1 MKRFFVALLAA
12 GQLAAPAANAAT
24 NEPQHLTLREAW
36 TIALQNHPQ
45 IQSSELKARAAEQ
58 DITIARSNY
67 FPQISG
73 DAVRAFASDGTRL
86 ASTGGI
92 NNPLIVDRGSYGVS
106 VNQLI
111 TDFGRTASRV
121 GAAKAGAEAQ
131 SAHAED
137 TRELVLFEVTRAYY
151 NVLRAQALL
160 HVADNT
166 LAVRNQLLDKVTT
179 LREVGIK
186 SDLDVSF
193 ARRDVDEAEQLQLQ
207 AQNGAT
213 DAMATLSQAL
223 GYGEQKEFTLETTAP
238 PMPPAQFDDLLRTAF
253 DQNPELLALKADVD
267 AAQLSYKAERA
278 ANYPTVNA
286 VGYTGA
292 TPIRETGTIDS
303 NYAAAGITID
313 IPIFT
318 GGRLNAAAR
327 GAGLR
332 AEAAQRDFEE
342 KRNEVTRDLRISWDG
357 TQTAYKNIA
366 VAKQVL
372 ASASKALELT
382 QASYDLGRSSII
394 DLAQAQLEETRA
406 EIDSSNAMYDYLIQH
421 ALLDYKVGDLSPT
434 P

>member
-1 MKRFFVALLAA
+1 MKRFFIALFTASQLLA
-12 GQLAAPAANAAT
+12 LAVYAAAD
-24 NEPQHLTLREAW
+24 EPQHLTLRQAW

-45 IQSSELKARAAEQ
+45 IQSGELKTRAAEQ
-58 DITIARSNY
+58 DVTIARSNY

-73 DAVRAFASDGTRL
+73 DATRAYASDGTRL
-86 ASTGGI
+86 AATGGI
-92 NNPLIVDRGSYGVS
+92 NNPLIIDRGSYGVS

-121 GAAKAGAEAQ
+121 GAAKANAEAQ
-131 SAHAED
+131 SAHTED

-160 HVADNT
+160 QVADST
-166 LAVRNQLLDKVTT
+166 LAVRNQLLDKVTA
-179 LREVGIK
+179 LRDVGIK

-193 ARRDVDEAEQLQLQ
+193 ARRDVDEAEQLQLLS
-207 AQNGAT
+207 QNGVT
-213 DAMATLSQAL
+213 DALATLSQAL
-223 GYGEQKEFTLETTAP
+223 GYGEQKEFTLEKTPP
-238 PMPPAQFDDLLRTAF
+238 PMPPAQFDDLLRTAL

-292 TPIRETGTIDS
+292 TPIRDGQTIDA

-318 GGRLNAAAR
+318 GGRLDAAAR
-327 GAGLR
+327 GAELR

-342 KRNEVTRDLRISWDG
+342 RRNEITRDLRISWDG

-372 ASASKALELT
+372 DSASKAL
-382 QASYDLGRSSII
+382 
-394 DLAQAQLEETRA
+394 
-406 EIDSSNAMYDYLIQH
+406 
-421 ALLDYKVGDLSPT
+421 
-434 P
+434 